1 MKQEFEIIKN
11 LTPMQRAEFDKDMQQ
26 LFLQCHEALNGKM
39 EKLKD
44 VVVNL
49 NLKNEVY
56 IKVICEY
63 DNMSKNKVKG
73 KITELYK
80 YNSEKE
86 YKQALAIERASL
98 N

>member
-1 MKQEFEIIKN
+1 MKKDEIIRSLTPEQREEFENDIQN
-11 LTPMQRAEFDKDMQQ
+11 LYAE
-26 LFLQCHEALNGKM
+26 CHKALNGKM

-49 NLKNEVY
+49 NLNNEVY
-56 IKVICEY
+56 LRVVCAY
-63 DNMSKNKVKG
+63 DATNSSKVKG
-73 KITELYK
+73 KITELHKYK
-80 YNSEKE
+80 NEQE

>member
-1 MKQEFEIIKN
+1 MKKDEIIRSLTPEQREEFENDIQN
-11 LTPMQRAEFDKDMQQ
+11 LYAECQK
-26 LFLQCHEALNGKM
+26 ALNGKM

-56 IKVICEY
+56 LRVVCAYDATNSSKVE
-63 DNMSKNKVKG
+63 G

-80 YNSEKE
+80 YKNEQE
-86 YKQALAIERASL
+86 YIEALAIERASL

>member
-1 MKQEFEIIKN
+1 MIKDEIITSLTPEQKEEFENDIQN
-11 LTPMQRAEFDKDMQQ
+11 LYAE
-26 LFLQCHEALNGKM
+26 CHKALNGKM

-49 NLKNEVY
+49 NLNNEVY
-56 IKVICEY
+56 LRVVCAY
-63 DNMSKNKVKG
+63 DATNSSKVKG
-73 KITELYK
+73 KITELHKYK
-80 YNSEKE
+80 NVKE

>member
-1 MKQEFEIIKN
+1 MEEEFEIIKN
-11 LTPMQRAEFDKDMQQ
+11 LTPTQRVEFDRDMQQ
-26 LFLQCHEALNGKM
+26 LFLQCHKALNGKM
-39 EKLKD
+39 SKLKD

-56 IKVICEY
+56 LKVICEY
-63 DNMSKNKVKG
+63 DNMSTNKVKG
-73 KITELYK
+73 KITELHK
-80 YNSEKE
+80 YNNEKE